1 MRIPPPT
8 AGAGRSRSA
17 RTRQGPPPQR
27 PRQESQRRRPSMGE
41 HDLHRHVE
49 ISDSQGTVASA
60 DVTISEESDRT
71 ARASLRATAGHLTPG
86 IRASLVDAVLDLPE
100 VQGGLSKTQ
109 FEEIETDGRAE
120 GIKKC
125 VKWPPVIGEKDL
137 PGLEVRNRALD
148 RSTDGTDLAIVFVF
162 TRVEFTF
169 PRLLGR
175 RDVAR
180 PLESLV
186 GDNRSGRVENL
197 LHSAFQLP
205 HVMVTSRRRV

>member
-1 MRIPPPT
+1 MD
-8 AGAGRSRSA
+8 RSMLSISA
-17 RTRQGPPPQR
+17 Y
-27 PRQESQRRRPSMGE
+27 GE
-41 HDLHRHVE
+41 
-49 ISDSQGTVASA
+49 TVGYQ
-60 DVTISEESDRT
+60 I
-71 ARASLRATAGHLTPG
+71 ARVALDHHLP
-86 IRASLVDAVLDLPE
+86 
-100 VQGGLSKTQ
+100 GGLSKTQ

-125 VKWPPVIGEKDL
+125 VKWAPVIGEKEL

-148 RSTDGTDLAIVFVF
+148 RSTDGAGLAIVLVC

-169 PRLLGR
+169 PWLLGR

-186 GDNRSGRVENL
+186 GDNRSGKVENL
-197 LHSAFQLP
+197 LHSAFQLL